1 MGQTVNL
8 LAYAFG
14 GSNPSLPT
22 KNCGSSS
29 VDRAL
34 AFQAEGRGF
43 EPRLPLYE
51 ENLRNWILFF
61 CFTLDHIIMKEPQAQ
76 NHVLRLAHPP
86 IPTVH
91 IGIIGLGNRGLLTLQ
106 RYLQIE
112 GVEIKALSEI
122 REGNLHKAQ
131 LLLREAGRPEAA
143 GYTGTDGWKKMCE
156 SDGLDMVFICT
167 DWLMH
172 TPMATFAMEC
182 NKHVAIEVP
191 AAMSVDECWQLVD
204 TAERTRRHC
213 IMLENC
219 CYDPFALTTLNMAR
233 RGILGE
239 IMHVEGAYIH
249 DLRSMYFAEE
259 NEGGYH
265 NHWGKRYSIEHTGN
279 PYPTHGLGPACQI
292 LDIHRCD
299 RMEYLVSMS
308 THQAGMSEYARRMF
322 GEYSP
327 EACQKY
333 KLGDV
338 NTTLIHTVKGKTIM
352 LQYSVSIPRPYS
364 RLQTVCGTL
373 GFAQKYPVPCIALD
387 PDGSTPLDG
396 ERLEKIMARYRH
408 PFSAT
413 IGEEAHR
420 KGVPNEMN
428 YVMDYR
434 LIYCLRNGLPLD
446 MDVYDAAEWSCVTEL
461 SEKSVLNGSMPMQIP
476 DFTRGA
482 WKQTK

>member
-131 LLLREAGRPEAA
+131 QLLREAGRPEAA

>member
-1 MGQTVNL
+1 
-8 LAYAFG
+8 
-14 GSNPSLPT
+14 
-22 KNCGSSS
+22 
-29 VDRAL
+29 
-34 AFQAEGRGF
+34 
-43 EPRLPLYE
+43 
-51 ENLRNWILFF
+51 
-61 CFTLDHIIMKEPQAQ
+61 MKDSPVQS
-76 NHVLRLAHPP
+76 HVLQLAHPP
-86 IPTVH
+86 IPTVR

-106 RYLQIE
+106 RYLHIE
-112 GVEIKALSEI
+112 GVEIKALCEI
-122 REGNLHKAQ
+122 REGNLLKARHI
-131 LLLREAGRPEAA
+131 LKEAKRPEVV
-143 GYTGTDGWKKMCE
+143 GYTGTDGWKKACE
-156 SDGLDMVFICT
+156 SQDLDILFICT

-172 TPMATFAMEC
+172 TPMACYAMEC
-182 NKHVAIEVP
+182 DKHVAIEVP

-204 TAERTRRHC
+204 TAERTRKHC

-233 RGILGE
+233 QGVFGE
-239 IMHVEGAYIH
+239 IMHAEGAYIH
-249 DLRSMYFAEE
+249 DLRSKYFAEE
-259 NEGGYH
+259 SEGGYH

-292 LDIHRCD
+292 LDIHRSD

-308 THQAGMSEYARRMF
+308 TRQAGMSEYARKRF
-322 GEYSP
+322 GNDSP
-327 EACQKY
+327 EARQNY

-352 LQYSVSIPRPYS
+352 LQYDVCTPRPYS

-373 GFAQKYPVPCIALD
+373 GFAQKYPVPCITLETH
-387 PDGSTPLDG
+387 GETPL
-396 ERLEKIMARYRH
+396 EEEALNEILSHYKH

-420 KGVPNEMN
+420 KGLPNEMN

-446 MDVYDAAEWSCVTEL
+446 MDVYDAAEWSCITEL
-461 SEKSVLNGSMPMQIP
+461 SEKSVLNRSMPIEIP

-482 WKQTK
+482 CKIRKY